1 MAQGQNEPSDRQLV
15 SVHSAREGL
24 ELGRLEQKER
34 AEETAR
40 DSMEWYSCHVL
51 LETQMCR

>member
-34 AEETAR
+34 AEETAK